1 MYHGEV
7 LVAKDR
13 LHSFLQTGE
22 VLQVSGLIGC
32 TDFSIRTTTP
42 KTTKLAKA
50 MEPDIPQP
58 IPKKAKF
65 LPKTKKSDYT
75 SRNIDTLHINVGKE
89 KKTTPVNSIKENI
102 GTVCVDKVKMEID
115 DLHFQSDV
123 NDNLGCFPNLGE
135 KPVSIL
141 ETVLETKENPSIL
154 ERSLMSNSS
163 IGMYFFIQGW
173 YTRLFKLSIYYS
185 LKCALEKLLI

>member
-32 TDFSIRTTTP
+32 TDFSIRTTAP
-42 KTTKLAKA
+42 KGTKTSKLK
-50 MEPDIPQP
+50 ESETSQP

-65 LPKTKKSDYT
+65 ISKPPKKCDYPTRNVESTQVNTVKDKRLPQ
-75 SRNIDTLHINVGKE
+75 IN
-89 KKTTPVNSIKENI
+89 SLKEN
-102 GTVCVDKVKMEID
+102 TDVMCVEKVKMEMD
-115 DLHFQSDV
+115 DLHLQSDV
-123 NDNLGCFPNLGE
+123 NENLGTYSSISD

-141 ETVLETKENPSIL
+141 ETVLETKDNQSIL
-154 ERSLMSNSS
+154 ERSLLSSN
-163 IGMYFFIQGW
+163 IGKF
-173 YTRLFKLSIYYS
+173 YTTCQ
-185 LKCALEKLLI
+185 LKCNI